1 MKKAFIFSMDAF
13 LAIIL
18 FIFVIF
24 IIYTFSLQFT
34 NLNQQYF
41 FSEDLLTDLSNVKIN
56 DLDLN
61 NYPGIN
67 QLITSGKINNTDI
80 SLVEQIVTFKLNNDD
95 GASNII
101 ISNILSKIGSEKFK
115 SAIYIGSYGVYGNGP
130 ENSANII
137 SRTRLSLGRK

>member
-13 LAIIL
+13 FAIIL

-61 NYPGIN
+61 NYPKIN
-67 QLITSGKINNTDI
+67 QLINEGKINNTDV
-80 SLVEQIVTFKLNNDD
+80 SLVEQIVTFELNNDN
-95 GASNII
+95 GASNMII
-101 ISNILSKIGSEKFK
+101 NDILSKIGSEKFK
-115 SAIYIGSYGVYGNGP
+115 SIIYVGSYGVYGNEP